1 MSSDPTP
8 DPVPTPDEPIDPR
21 EAQLPRPKFWER
33 VEDGGERFLFASRWL
48 LAPLYVGMVVAL
60 IAIVIKF
67 FQELWK
73 LISHIIGA
81 SGDNVI
87 LEVLALIDLAL
98 LANLV
103 LIVIFAGYE
112 NFVSKIVAARRSEDR
127 PKWMGHVDFSGLKMK
142 LIGSIV
148 AISAIGLLAD
158 FIGMEDASYH
168 FDATLLMWRVI
179 LHLTFVASGVLFA
192 IMDWLGEKRL
202 LITKET
208 HGHGDHED

>member
-1 MSSDPTP
+1 MDEPTP
-8 DPVPTPDEPIDPR
+8 TPPTTPTR
-21 EAQLPRPKFWER
+21 MRWYER
-33 VEDGGERFLFASRWL
+33 IEDGGERFLFASRWF
-48 LAPLYVGMVVAL
+48 LAPIYIGMVVAL
-60 IAIVIKF
+60 VVIVIKF
-67 FQELWK
+67 VQELWAMVV
-73 LISHIIGA
+73 HIVDA
-81 SGDNVI
+81 SGDDVI
-87 LEVLALIDLAL
+87 LEVLALIDLGL

-112 NFVSKIVAARRSEDR
+112 NFVSKIVAARKSEDR

-158 FIGMEDASYH
+158 FVGMEDKDYH
-168 FDATLLMWRVI
+168 LDPTLLMWRVI
-179 LHLTFVASGVLFA
+179 LHLTFVLSGVLFA

-208 HGHGDHED
+208 HGHGDADD